1 MLLKVFLCVLQI
13 VLRLGRDHA
22 GQSAKTPLSC
32 CAAHCTTSPAKI
44 VLLAGMNTNQ
54 TTFPNPKPG
63 EQLWGIYFTDRQYAR
78 EMGDPLRAVVAA
90 PTKIAAEEAAI
101 RLGMDAPWAHP
112 LTAEQTKSIRESATR
127 PPEQPRITMQPTTAE
142 LRTAIEVL
150 KVLDQRLNDHAA
162 HSVMQLPN
170 TDLGD
175 QYAEQFQ
182 ARTIEQTSHIE
193 KVSMQLQNWR
203 DELLQQRK
211 LQVAQSV

>member
-1 MLLKVFLCVLQI
+1 MK
-13 VLRLGRDHA
+13 
-22 GQSAKTPLSC
+22 
-32 CAAHCTTSPAKI
+32 
-44 VLLAGMNTNQ
+44 TNQ
-54 TTFPNPKPG
+54 TTFPNPRPG
-63 EQLWGIYFTDRQYAR
+63 EQLWGIYFTDREYAR

-90 PTKIAAEEAAI
+90 PTKITAEEAAA
-101 RLGMDAPWAHP
+101 RLGLSSAWAHP

-162 HSVMQLPN
+162 HSVRQLPN

-175 QYAEQFQ
+175 QYAGQIQ

-193 KVSMQLQNWR
+193 KVAMQLQNWR

-211 LQVAQSV
+211 QQVAQSV